1 MKFVKFVGVKCLAA
15 WAVGIYQK
23 KDRNDTFLSSKIQAM
38 NYLSINQSFDDLAF
52 DDIFHLR
59 HESIFLNC
67 F

>member
-1 MKFVKFVGVKCLAA
+1 MKFVKFVGVKFLAT

-23 KDRNDTFLSSKIQAM
+23 KDRNNTFLSSKIQPM